1 MILCKINGN
10 LSVGMRLITTEASRR
25 PLAILKPLMLV
36 DMAENWSYAQN
47 YTCWCH
53 QFKIRKKKKKK
64 KNIKSY
70 PKDRL
75 EGEEHAYECVL
86 LMSCRHGI

>member
-36 DMAENWSYAQN
+36 DMAEPRVVYVLFPFIIFFFFCMYSPTQKR
-47 YTCWCH
+47 
-53 QFKIRKKKKKK
+53 QVRG
-64 KNIKSY
+64 
-70 PKDRL
+70 R
-75 EGEEHAYECVL
+75 GREHAYECVL